1 MVAFPTFFSVFPPL
15 LACEAPETAWFGAL
29 RFADTYCSAAWP
41 PMVSGLELVTPRKDV
56 APQFLL
62 TVSSETMGPDLSEKR
77 AETSLKGNE
86 LVFHSSIF
94 RCETLSFREG

>member
-1 MVAFPTFFSVFPPL
+1 MKCIHQSRTSKNGLKWWLFPLSSPVFPPL

-62 TVSSETMGPDLSEKR
+62 TVSSETMGPDLS
-77 AETSLKGNE
+77 
-86 LVFHSSIF
+86 
-94 RCETLSFREG
+94 